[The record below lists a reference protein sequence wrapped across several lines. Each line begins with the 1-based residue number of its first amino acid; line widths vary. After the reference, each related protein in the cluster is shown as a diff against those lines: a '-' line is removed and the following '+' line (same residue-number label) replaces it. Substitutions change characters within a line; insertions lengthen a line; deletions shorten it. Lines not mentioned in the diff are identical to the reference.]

1 VGQTAPQPKPSTLFC
16 PKPPTRADSGP
27 AVAKARK
34 TASTAN
40 YLAATCTAAARLST
54 ARPPETVHV
63 SQHQQREHVEPQVT
77 GSQHLGSSRKL
88 HLRPTHYDAQT
99 AGARFTRIPR
109 SMKRRNPRSKAQP
122 GVHCG
127 AAFGIRTRD
136 LRITSAC
143 KILMD
148 GADRAGPVLFSL
160 VNELNEDLGVLH
172 GPTDADGSAHA
183 TLTRGAAR
191 GEPQRAAILCS
202 RLRFLW
208 SDHRSHQRRC
218 SASQVSSRGS
228 QITRDA
234 LLPRRPG
241 VTGLDRYM
249 VLTQEETHPPWGISR
264 HGRGSRVTAK
274 PADLKTLFDLD
285 EVRSN
290 SLKDQAQATR

>member
-109 SMKRRNPRSKAQP
+109 SMKRRNPRPKAQP

-136 LRITSAC
+136 LRITRPIEIVPDRTTPSHQIQFSQIRAPITVPLPVCRVAPSTGVRAPLALPTPVRRDTRRWADPRQHNADTLCRGHTGHSAATTTVTINSRHRSRPARHQPTAPVTAAPAPSAQTGTWEPDAISC
-143 KILMD
+143 P
-148 GADRAGPVLFSL
+148 RAASSVHTAA
-160 VNELNEDLGVLH
+160 N
-172 GPTDADGSAHA
+172 T
-183 TLTRGAAR
+183 AAR
-191 GEPQRAAILCS
+191 T
-202 RLRFLW
+202 
-208 SDHRSHQRRC
+208 
-218 SASQVSSRGS
+218 
-228 QITRDA
+228 TRERHPAVIAPHPRIQA
-234 LLPRRPG
+234 LI
-241 VTGLDRYM
+241 V
-249 VLTQEETHPPWGISR
+249 
-264 HGRGSRVTAK
+264 
-274 PADLKTLFDLD
+274 
-285 EVRSN
+285 
-290 SLKDQAQATR
+290 